1 MFTYQFRS
9 GKTEAPIF
17 VLLHGTGGDEFSLL
31 PLHEALDPDASILS
45 IRGNVLENG
54 APRFFKR
61 LAEGIYD
68 EKDLHE
74 QGARLAEFLVTFF
87 EEKQLDLQKLVF
99 VGYSNGANIALKLLL
114 DRADLFKQGILF
126 HPMYPVK
133 EITNQ
138 SLAQSQLFLS
148 LGTHDPIVSIAES
161 NHVVQLLESRNAMV
175 TSVWT
180 PSHQLTYAEV
190 EEAKNWLQKIT
201 HG

>member
-1 MFTYQFRS
+1 MFTYQFRP
-9 GKTEAPIF
+9 GKSDAPVL

-31 PLHEALDPDASILS
+31 PLHEALDSEATVLS

-68 EKDLHE
+68 ENDLHD
-74 QGARLAEFLVTFF
+74 QGEKLADFLITFF
-87 EEKQLDLQKLVF
+87 KENQLNLQNLVF

-114 DRADLFKQGILF
+114 DRSDLFKKGILF

-133 EITNQ
+133 QIADQALTQ
-138 SLAQSQLFLS
+138 SEVFVT
-148 LGTHDPIVSIAES
+148 LGTHDPIVPVTES
-161 NHVVQLLESRNAMV
+161 DHVLELLESRKATV
-175 TSVWT
+175 TALWT
-180 PSHQLTYAEV
+180 PSHQLSYAEV
-190 EEAKNWLQKIT
+190 EEAKNWLQKNT